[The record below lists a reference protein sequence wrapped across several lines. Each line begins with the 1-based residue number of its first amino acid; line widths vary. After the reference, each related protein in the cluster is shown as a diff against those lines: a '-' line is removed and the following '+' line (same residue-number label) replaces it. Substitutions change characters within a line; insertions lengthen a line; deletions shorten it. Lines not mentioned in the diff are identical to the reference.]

1 MKKSTIKAIQEPLL
15 TAVIITF
22 NNATTIERCIKSL
35 VEQKTDYPYKIHIH
49 DDCSLDGNLEICK
62 SYAEKYPEK
71 IKLFP
76 EKENTFLNPYKK
88 TLSYK
93 AIQGVNTKYFC
104 QIEGDDYW
112 CDENK
117 IQIALDFLEQNT
129 EYIGFAHDTLQV
141 NEFNG
146 SKYSWVNEIAK
157 FKIENPVTLDKDFHF
172 FMVSSRIFRNCGYKN
187 LGILPVDYLVYN
199 YHLEKGPIYYY
210 DKIMAVYSYGNSG
223 AWASLG
229 DDSKDMNG
237 MFSYKV
243 SRLFNFKHDD
253 ICTEMQKKYDRDC
266 GSGLKHYERLL
277 KFKKIFGVKLGW
289 TLWFIHRFVFKY
301 GFECMN
307 MSYVYPRKLTKKISD
322 NKFEKDKLEKI
333 IKERYE
339 LYCKDKTVDESRKSL
354 FRLFMRYITL
364 SIEKSQVQELLNLRD
379 NYPEASAIISDVFS
393 ILLDRNKS
401 EIIKYKNRSKN
412 LLILTIFLLFLII
425 IFLSLWGIGILK

>member
-1 MKKSTIKAIQEPLL
+1 MNNSIIKTKQDPLL

-22 NNATTIERCIKSL
+22 NNATTIERCIKSI
-35 VEQKTDYPYKIHIH
+35 VEQKTDYLYEIHIH

-62 SYAEKYPEK
+62 EYAEKYPDK

-76 EKENTFLNPYKK
+76 EQENTFLMPYKK

-117 IQIALDFLEQNT
+117 LQIALDFLENNP
-129 EYIGFAHDTLQV
+129 EYVGFAHDTLQV

-146 SKYSWVNEIAK
+146 SEHSWVNEIAK
-157 FKIENPVTLDKDFHF
+157 YEIKNPVALNKDFRF
-172 FMVSSRIFRNCGYKN
+172 FMTSSRIFRNCGYKN

-210 DKIMAVYSYGNSG
+210 DKIMAVYTFGHSG
-223 AWASLG
+223 TWATLG

-243 SRLFNFKHDD
+243 SRLFDFKHDD
-253 ICTEMQKKYDRDC
+253 ICTEMQKWYDNNC
-266 GSGLKHYERLL
+266 GSGLAHYERLL
-277 KFKKIFGVKLGW
+277 KFKKIFGIRLGW
-289 TLWFIHRFVFKY
+289 TLWFIHRFVPKY

-307 MSYVYPRKLTKKISD
+307 MNYVYPRKLIKEISD
-322 NKFEKDKLEKI
+322 KKLERDKIEGI

-339 LYCKDKTVDESRKSL
+339 LYCNDKSIAETKKSL
-354 FRLFMRYITL
+354 FRLFMRYIDL
-364 SIEKSQVQELLNLRD
+364 SIDKSHFQEIMALRD
-379 NYPEASAIISDVFS
+379 IYPEAGAIIFDVFS
-393 ILLDRNKS
+393 ILLDGKKS
-401 EIIKYKNRSKN
+401 EIIKYKKLSKN
-412 LLILTIFLLFLII
+412 LLILTIFLLIFII
-425 IFLSLWGIGILK
+425 ILLVFRV